1 MILGKYFIVD
11 YISFFSYNRMYFR
24 DLVKYVENMCFI
36 FFRFIEYI
44 FVLMDFFFNLN
55 IGNFFV

>member
-11 YISFFSYNRMYFR
+11 YISFFIYDCMYFL

-36 FFRFIEYI
+36 FFLFIEYI
-44 FVLMDFFFNLN
+44 FVLMDFFL
-55 IGNFFV
+55 I